1 MLLILLTSSIVLLL
15 ACATFVAYD
24 QVSFRRAMVDDL
36 TTLAASIAGSAAAD
50 VRFDDPETATKTLS
64 ALSLKPHLLAA
75 AIYTKE
81 NRLLAKYI
89 RAGVPADSVPEA
101 PGPDGHNFNRGR
113 LTFFQPIVFNN
124 GRIGTLFIQ
133 SSLAQLQAR
142 LKRFSGALAVILTAA
157 FLIVV
162 VLSSYFQRL
171 ISEPLLTLARTARI
185 VSEQKDYSVRAAR
198 QTAGEI
204 GFLTDQFN
212 EMLAQIQK
220 REQELREVNRQVAAS
235 EQKALAATQAK
246 SAFLASMSHEL
257 RTPLT
262 AIIGFSEMLQA
273 EAESEGRKQQ
283 AEDLFRINDSAK
295 QLLGLING
303 LLDLSKIEAGKME
316 LHLEWFDLDGLVGE
330 VANTIR
336 ALVESKGNQLVLDCP
351 AKIGSIRA
359 DLVKLRQCLFNLL
372 GNANKFTD
380 HGTVSLRVRHLSPVP
395 APEQT
400 IPSAGQ
406 VEFCVTD
413 TGIGMTAEQAGKIFE
428 AFAQAESTTA
438 RKYGG
443 TGLGLAIT
451 KQFCQMMGG
460 SIRVDSEVGKGSTFT
475 MELPA
480 EVSRREPA
488 ERPAPPEATAPVPA
502 GQHCVLVIDDDPKVQ
517 RLIEMTLKPEGYAL
531 RFASNGREGLRLA
544 QELRPAVITLD
555 VMMPDMDGWSVLSA
569 LKANPDL
576 ANIPVIMLTIIE
588 DKDIGFALGASEYLV
603 KPIDRN
609 QLLGVLRRY
618 MRDQPVGQV
627 LIVEDDAGLR
637 SVLRRALEMEK
648 WTVVE
653 ADNGL
658 VALERIQASIPSVI
672 LLDLVMPVM
681 DGFAMLAELRKREDC
696 RQIPVVVITAKDLTQ
711 EERERLRGQADKI
724 LEKGSYVRADLLREV
739 RNCVARFRAA

>member
-1 MLLILLTSSIVLLL
+1 
-15 ACATFVAYD
+15 
-24 QVSFRRAMVDDL
+24 
-36 TTLAASIAGSAAAD
+36 
-50 VRFDDPETATKTLS
+50 
-64 ALSLKPHLLAA
+64 
-75 AIYTKE
+75 
-81 NRLLAKYI
+81 
-89 RAGVPADSVPEA
+89 
-101 PGPDGHNFNRGR
+101 
-113 LTFFQPIVFNN
+113 
-124 GRIGTLFIQ
+124 
-133 SSLAQLQAR
+133 
-142 LKRFSGALAVILTAA
+142 
-157 FLIVV
+157 
-162 VLSSYFQRL
+162 
-171 ISEPLLTLARTARI
+171 
-185 VSEQKDYSVRAAR
+185 
-198 QTAGEI
+198 
-204 GFLTDQFN
+204 
-212 EMLAQIQK
+212 
-220 REQELREVNRQVAAS
+220 
-235 EQKALAATQAK
+235 
-246 SAFLASMSHEL
+246 
-257 RTPLT
+257 
-262 AIIGFSEMLQA
+262 
-273 EAESEGRKQQ
+273 
-283 AEDLFRINDSAK
+283 
-295 QLLGLING
+295 
-303 LLDLSKIEAGKME
+303 
-316 LHLEWFDLDGLVGE
+316 
-330 VANTIR
+330 
-336 ALVESKGNQLVLDCP
+336 
-351 AKIGSIRA
+351 
-359 DLVKLRQCLFNLL
+359 
-372 GNANKFTD
+372 
-380 HGTVSLRVRHLSPVP
+380 VP

-438 RKYGG
+438 RRYGG